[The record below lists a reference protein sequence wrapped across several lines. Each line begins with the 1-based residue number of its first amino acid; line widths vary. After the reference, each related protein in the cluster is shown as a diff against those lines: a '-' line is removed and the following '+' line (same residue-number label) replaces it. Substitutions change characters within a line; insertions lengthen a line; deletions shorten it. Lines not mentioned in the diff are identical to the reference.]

1 MKKGVYGILKARFLV
16 NEDAT
21 KNWRFIVFVI
31 LLAILMIAN
40 TNYFEQKIFRITEL
54 TNEVKELRSEF
65 VDNRSELMKLKMES
79 TVSAKMV
86 ERNIFP
92 SSVPPKKITI
102 FTADDNTMSFEMRLN
117 TTKSF
122 GTSNRP
128 RLSISITFTPAVK
141 RRIKSLFFLTNRL
154 SLFIFRIIKFHSCIG
169 YNSKQG

>member
-65 VDNRSELMKLKMES
+65 VDDRSELMKLKMES
-79 TVSAKMV
+79 TVSTKME

-102 FTADDNTMSFEMRLN
+102 KKQDE
-117 TTKSF
+117 K
-122 GTSNRP
+122 G
-128 RLSISITFTPAVK
+128 
-141 RRIKSLFFLTNRL
+141 FFKKLW
-154 SLFIFRIIKFHSCIG
+154 
-169 YNSKQG
+169 Q